1 MTQALTAI
9 GIFVFWIIVLTIT
22 SLLLAFPVEWL
33 WNGMLIYVFPEIKSI
48 TYWQALGLL
57 LLSGLLFK
65 NSNINTGTD

>member
-33 WNGMLIYVFPEIKSI
+33 WNGTLIYVFPEIKSI